1 MEIIDKK
8 AKYLEEKGFYRRAAD
23 RWAEIMVHLSSDAER
38 KLAAQKRAF
47 CINKS
52 LRNNLQAD
60 NYSDIKQG
68 VYKAYKKMGLVN
80 EKIFRSYK
88 EN

>member
-1 MEIIDKK
+1 MEIRDKK

-38 KLAAQKRAF
+38 KLAAQKCAF

-52 LRNNLQAD
+52 LRNNL
-60 NYSDIKQG
+60 
-68 VYKAYKKMGLVN
+68 
-80 EKIFRSYK
+80 
-88 EN
+88 